1 MTGVLKKV
9 VSGCVFEVFSPLYLQ
24 KMPLVVDDT
33 QVGNV
38 DSVKSLLARFPHFKE
53 SAADLC
59 SQPVRTLGT
68 DRVLYVNQREYA
80 ATGPSDDVVQFIGSE
95 DATTCHIAVLRHT
108 GCGVSCVAHFD
119 GTGTREGIRGMMGYV
134 GELSHNCTEGR
145 LELHL
150 VGGFCDDR
158 CMSEQLTVELIEEFN
173 RVKDNI
179 YLKTACVS
187 ELNNVVKGKVHWP
200 IIYGLAVD
208 VRSGEIFPA
217 KFTDKGP
224 DQALR
229 HARSY
234 TGKHEM
240 LNIYDPTKQELN
252 IGPFQ
257 YRQFHDAHS
266 WLEQPDH
273 IILKYLSTSP
283 LVEPPDFVENTR
295 AALKFLLEHP
305 HPGETVFPGGRG
317 KVYRRNT
324 AGQWEL
330 AQDS

>member
-1 MTGVLKKV
+1 MTGVLRKV
-9 VSGCVFEVFSPLYLQ
+9 VTGCVFDVFSPLYLQ

-33 QVGNV
+33 PVGQV
-38 DSVKSLLARFPHFKE
+38 DSVKSLLTRFPHFKE

-59 SQPVRTLGT
+59 SQAVRTLGT
-68 DRVLYVNQREYA
+68 DGVLYVNQREYA
-80 ATGPSDDVVQFIGSE
+80 ATGPSDDVVQFLGSE

-108 GCGVSCVAHFD
+108 GCGVTCVAHFD
-119 GTGTREGIRGMMGYV
+119 GAGTREGIRDMMANLGQ
-134 GELSHNCTEGR
+134 LTQNCTEGR

-158 CMSEQLTVELIEEFN
+158 CMSEQLTLELIEEFN

-179 YLKTACVS
+179 CLQTACVS
-187 ELNNVVKGKVHWP
+187 ELNDVVKDQVHWP
-200 IIYGLAVD
+200 VIYGIAVD
-208 VRSGEIFPA
+208 VRSGEMFPA

-229 HARSY
+229 HARNY

-240 LNIYDPTKQELN
+240 LNIYDSTKRELN
-252 IGPFQ
+252 IGPFH
-257 YRQFHDAHS
+257 YERFHDADR
-266 WLEQPDH
+266 WLEQPDR

-305 HPGETVFPGGRG
+305 HPVETVFPRGRG